1 MFSCEFCKTS
11 KNTFFTEHLWATAS
25 AIWLALVKKSLLE
38 FNLFSIIVTLFLMN
52 LLYFIICK
60 CMDTLSFQ
68 KWYCSIYSLL
78 GQKIDIIIAA
88 GWFIVIPALCFQY
101 LNFSFS
107 AQSLET
113 KETRPK
119 SCFKKLII
127 QICCDFC
134 WIYLFV

>member
-88 GWFIVIPALCFQY
+88 GWFIVIQMWLVYCNTCT
-101 LNFSFS
+101 LFSILELFFFS
-107 AQSLET
+107 S
-113 KETRPK
+113 
-119 SCFKKLII
+119 KLGNERNTSEK
-127 QICCDFC
+127 
-134 WIYLFV
+134 LL